1 MIGITHSAAPCIFLS
16 YRRDE
21 ASPRR
26 TRVARRAR
34 GRRCRGLAGRRT
46 NRPIWRFC
54 RANHST
60 APPSLPSSNCRSTS
74 MLSSR
79 YAICSLV
86 AKPSNFDRQPVTFQ
100 GIATAVKKTTSRR
113 GNDYTLFKLQGP
125 GGCGTV
131 DVFMWGHPKLSNGDH
146 VRVEGVFESV
156 HHQDRSVFYNQ
167 VEATKVVP
175 VQK

>member
-1 MIGITHSAAPCIFLS
+1 MQRRKIGVIGRAATLALLASIASADGA
-16 YRRDE
+16 E
-21 ASPRR
+21 
-26 TRVARRAR
+26 V
-34 GRRCRGLAGRRT
+34 
-46 NRPIWRFC
+46 
-54 RANHST
+54 
-60 APPSLPSSNCRSTS
+60 
-74 MLSSR
+74 
-79 YAICSLV
+79 AICSLV
-86 AKPSNFDRQPVTFQ
+86 AKPSNFDHQPVTFQ
-100 GIATAVKKTTSRR
+100 GTATAVKKTTSRR

-175 VQK
+175 VPK

>member
-1 MIGITHSAAPCIFLS
+1 LLTSIASADAA
-16 YRRDE
+16 E
-21 ASPRR
+21 
-26 TRVARRAR
+26 V
-34 GRRCRGLAGRRT
+34 
-46 NRPIWRFC
+46 
-54 RANHST
+54 
-60 APPSLPSSNCRSTS
+60 
-74 MLSSR
+74 
-79 YAICSLV
+79 AICSLV

-100 GIATAVKKTTSRR
+100 GTATAVKKTTSRR

-125 GGCGTV
+125 GDCGTV

-175 VQK
+175 VPK